1 MKKILIVIIFFI
13 FCVIYGSNEYIV
25 NEDEIRFRVIAN
37 SNNVDDIIMKEKVVD
52 ELSNII
58 FKDGNRE
65 SIKQNIINNLSTM
78 ENKID
83 SLFENNNYNKSYN
96 IIYGLNEFPKKEYN
110 GKVYNEGLYE
120 SLVVEIGEAKGNN
133 YWCFLYPSLC
143 VSDYENK
150 KLSIEEKEENN
161 KIKFRFIEILK
172 DIF

>member
-1 MKKILIVIIFFI
+1 MKKILIVVIFFI

-37 SNNVDDIIMKEKVVD
+37 SNNVEDIIMKEKVVD

-58 FKDGNRE
+58 FKDGNRD

>member
-1 MKKILIVIIFFI
+1 MKKILIIIIFFI
-13 FCVIYGSNEYIV
+13 FCVIYGSNEYIM

-58 FKDGNRE
+58 FKDGNRD

>member
-1 MKKILIVIIFFI
+1 MKKILIIIIFFI

-58 FKDGNRE
+58 FKDGNRD

-150 KLSIEEKEENN
+150 KLSIEEKEENI
-161 KIKFRFIEILK
+161 KIKFKFIEILK